1 MAAAL
6 VFDLSAYTTTN
17 YQMSFFW
24 MIPAYMR
31 FADQVHPADF
41 RFQSLNEKTYGL
53 IAADSLRGFTDAALI
68 DKPDPHDLKA
78 ILKNNDFRQSLL
90 KLHVAH
96 MNFWRLHKDFHEKL
110 LKTRNILMREM
121 DAQGV
126 SYDSY
131 EKINKPQGQNE
142 HMKNTTQADSTLR

>member
-1 MAAAL
+1 
-6 VFDLSAYTTTN
+6 
-17 YQMSFFW
+17 

-96 MNFWRLHKDFHEKL
+96 MNFWRLQKDFHEKL

-126 SYDSY
+126 SHDSD